1 MADHAPLGGGAGH
14 RLTAPA
20 MASAAVFPPEAAPDE
35 AAEEEGRKL
44 FAGSCDFVTGAART
58 SALPAD
64 TLPEIAFAGRSNVG
78 KSSLINALTGRS
90 ALARVS
96 HTPGRTQQLN
106 FFELGH
112 RLMLVDLPGYGFAQ
126 ASKQEVQSWTALTR
140 RYLRGRASLR
150 RVLLLIDARHGIKEP
165 DRPIMALLDE
175 AAVSYQVV
183 LTKADKPTKTALD
196 ATVAA
201 VAEELKRH
209 VAAHPVIHLT
219 SAHEGS
225 GIAQLRASLAALA
238 APPPP
243 R

>member
-1 MADHAPLGGGAGH
+1 
-14 RLTAPA
+14 
-20 MASAAVFPPEAAPDE
+20 MASAAVIPPEAALDE
-35 AAEEEGRKL
+35 AAEEAGRKL
-44 FAGSCDFVTGAART
+44 FAGSCQFIAGAARAN
-58 SALPAD
+58 ALPAD

-106 FFELGH
+106 FFELGQ

-165 DRPIMALLDE
+165 DRPVMALLDE

-183 LTKADKPTKTALD
+183 LTKADKPAKAALE

-201 VAEELKRH
+201 VSDELKRH

-225 GIAQLRASLAALA
+225 GIAQLRASLATLA